1 MKCSRCGAE
10 VARATPGKLPLCPQ
24 CDAVLRPPE
33 TFDEQP
39 PEPPRKEGLVQG
51 FANEFGQY
59 KTQFFWLIVGVS
71 IFCITLLILLCCT
84 CGFLLPI
91 DTRPDAWQ
99 PQGRLPVV
107 G

>member
-33 TFDEQP
+33 KQPQFDEP
-39 PEPPRKEGLVQG
+39 SPEPPRKEGL
-51 FANEFGQY
+51 FEFLSNEFGQY
-59 KTQFFWLIVGVS
+59 KAQWMWLVVGVS
-71 IFCITLLILLCCT
+71 VFCVLMLVLLCCT

-91 DTRPDAWQ
+91 DTRPDA
-99 PQGRLPVV
+99 
-107 G
+107 